1 MQGVRHKGRAFAL
14 QLLYQREIGQGLG
27 AEELE
32 LFWRHSGAARKAR
45 DFATELVDAT
55 TARLPEID
63 RQLREVLENWRLER
77 LSVVVRNLLRLAY
90 CEMAIMR
97 VSPFPVVIDEA
108 VELARD
114 FMDEDSAR
122 FVNGVLDKC
131 HPADFTGAPPPPSSA
146 KGG

>member
-14 QLLYQREIGQGLG
+14 QLLYQREMGQGLG
-27 AEELE
+27 EEETE

-45 DFATELVDAT
+45 DFATELVEAT
-55 TARLPEID
+55 SARLPEID
-63 RQLREVLENWRLER
+63 RELSEVLENWRLER

-90 CEMAIMR
+90 CEMAILR
-97 VSPFPVVIDEA
+97 SAPFPVVIDEA

-114 FMDEDSAR
+114 FMDEDSAK

-131 HPADFTGAPPPPSSA
+131 HPTDSGGPPPPPVSA
-146 KGG
+146 GG